1 MFTEHL
7 FLYEELSYDFAKF
20 AYPLI
25 KQNLTK
31 GLGIAG
37 CCLFDLKERNI

>member
-1 MFTEHL
+1 MISHEGL
-7 FLYEELSYDFAKF
+7 GS
-20 AYPLI
+20 PLI

-31 GLGIAG
+31 GLGIAV